1 MRMMSQSERPMSS
14 QSRDIRRQ
22 RLVHSAKEAFANK
35 GYHETSISEIVR
47 RAGIARSTFYQYFDS
62 KLHLFESIL
71 ETLLQDLHDSI
82 KPVSLAPGSPTPLVQ
97 IKENLTRVL
106 NFVLEE
112 RDLTRI
118 LMHQTGAL
126 DRTMLG
132 QLDGFYSQLAGM
144 IQRSLDLGVTM
155 NLVRPCDTRLTAFSI
170 IGAVKEVI
178 FQLTSSQEPWP
189 STDQIGD
196 QLLEFAMGG
205 ILVHPQNS
213 FMKTGR

>member
-1 MRMMSQSERPMSS
+1 MSQSERPMSS
-14 QSRDIRRQ
+14 QSRDIRKQ